1 MCFSLFSHATIT
13 RILRLSP
20 RRSYN
25 LKNQFNDAT
34 RTAQSKS
41 NFFLAKRSLP
51 AVTRSLSL
59 RIQPGTRLV
68 RTLQS
73 RRRDTAEEEA
83 GQDKAYTGGRQ
94 PRKRKRKKG
103 RRERRAW
110 KEGRV
115 VPTDL
120 GRCNFRED
128 PLRRW
133 AQLVGAL
140 TRPLSHPARFTPCH
154 PISAHLSRRP
164 SSSLVSHDF
173 TCEFNLP
180 FS

>member
-94 PRKRKRKKG
+94 PRRRKRKKG

-115 VPTDL
+115 GTDGLRSMQFSRGSIKAL
-120 GRCNFRED
+120 GAISGCLNKAIVAPSAFY
-128 PLRRW
+128 PLPSY
-133 AQLVGAL
+133 LCPSFPSTVL
-140 TRPLSHPARFTPCH
+140 
-154 PISAHLSRRP
+154 LSR
-164 SSSLVSHDF
+164 
-173 TCEFNLP
+173 LP
-180 FS
+180 RFYLRI